1 MVSLS
6 SPAFLS
12 VPESLVAPKPVA
24 SNPNFS
30 NHPDWNHASGWKNC
44 LNNLRLIIQPVV
56 LLWMIYPW
64 IEVFPNRDLLLGF
77 HRLIAIVNQFY
88 FGCNSS

>member
-1 MVSLS
+1 VQES
-6 SPAFLS
+6 SS
-12 VPESLVAPKPVA
+12 VAPKSVA
-24 SNPNFS
+24 SSANFS
-30 NHPDWNHASGWKNC
+30 NHQDWNHASGWKNC

-64 IEVFPNRDLLLGF
+64 LEVFPNRELLLGF
-77 HRLIAIVNQFY
+77 HRLIAVVNQFY